1 MAEKGVI
8 NSGSPAQPAAPKT
21 KKAWVYIIVTIIIVN
36 IVTTIKSVCVCVYIY
51 IYTQR
56 CVYARMYV
64 CVIVIAYNVLN
75 ALKYHVMS

>member
-51 IYTQR
+51 IYIYIHR
-56 CVYARMYV
+56 GVYMHVCMCV
-64 CVIVIAYNVLN
+64 
-75 ALKYHVMS
+75 